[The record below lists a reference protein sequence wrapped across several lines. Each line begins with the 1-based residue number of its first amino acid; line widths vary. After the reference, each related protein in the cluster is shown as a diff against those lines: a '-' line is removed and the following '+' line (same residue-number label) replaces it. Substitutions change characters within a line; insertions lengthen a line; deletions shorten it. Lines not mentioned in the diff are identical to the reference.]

1 LDTSEVNNFSKKVEI
16 FNENYNDKEKKEI
29 NPVNDPFRS
38 KIFRLDS
45 TDLVEKSE
53 SKPRPQKYA
62 TVYKCCCGRHPT
74 SYLTEKSEQKEQT
87 EQSFYDKL
95 QHSYTC
101 TCGWCNLTPKEEKE
115 QEDAELHEYC
125 IKYCCCGGKCK
136 PSEGRKFLFK

>member
-1 LDTSEVNNFSKKVEI
+1 M
-16 FNENYNDKEKKEI
+16 
-29 NPVNDPFRS
+29 
-38 KIFRLDS
+38 
-45 TDLVEKSE
+45 
-53 SKPRPQKYA
+53 
-62 TVYKCCCGRHPT
+62 YKCCCGRHPT

-125 IKYCCCGGKCK
+125 IKYC
-136 PSEGRKFLFK
+136 